1 VQIACCQFDIAWE
14 DKPANY
20 RRVRDLVRAAKLGPG
35 TLLLLPEMFA
45 TGFSMNA
52 ATVAEPPGGPTVKF
66 LSELATENR
75 IHVIGGVAV
84 ADPARGSMPCN
95 EAVAVDPSGKV
106 VRRYAKVYPFS
117 PGTEDQHYAAGKEPV
132 DFEWSGCRV
141 APTVCYDLR
150 FPELFRRAVARSGR
164 AVELLTVIANWPVS
178 RIEHWATLLRARA
191 IENQA
196 YVAGCNRVGKD
207 PALSYNG
214 RSQIIDPSGNVLADA
229 GDKETVIRAELDLGN
244 LREYRRK
251 LPFLSDM
258 REVFRE
264 EASGGR

>member
-1 VQIACCQFDIAWE
+1 M
-14 DKPANY
+14 
-20 RRVRDLVRAAKLGPG
+20 RR
-35 TLLLLPEMFA
+35 
-45 TGFSMNA
+45 S
-52 ATVAEPPGGPTVKF
+52 
-66 LSELATENR
+66 
-75 IHVIGGVAV
+75 
-84 ADPARGSMPCN
+84 
-95 EAVAVDPSGKV
+95 
-106 VRRYAKVYPFS
+106 AKVYPIT
-117 PGTEDQHYAAGKEPV
+117 PATEDRHSAAGDGPV
-132 DFEWSGCRV
+132 DFDWAGCRV

-164 AVELLTVIANWPVS
+164 SVELLTVIANWPVS

-207 PALSYNG
+207 PSLSYNG
-214 RSQIIDPSGNVLADA
+214 RSQVIDPSGNVLADA

-251 LPFLSDM
+251 LPVLADM
-258 REVFRE
+258 RDAFRE

>member
-1 VQIACCQFDIAWE
+1 MQVACCQFDIAWE

-20 RRVRDLVRAAKLGPG
+20 RRVTELVRAARLERG

-52 ATVAEPPGGPTVKF
+52 AAIAEAPDGPTVRF
-66 LSELATENR
+66 LAELASANQVY
-75 IHVIGGVAV
+75 VIGGVAI
-84 ADPARGSMPCN
+84 AEESRGGRPAN
-95 EAVAVDPSGKV
+95 EAVAVDPSGGV

-117 PGTEDQHYAAGKEPV
+117 PGTEDRHYAAGADPV

-150 FPELFRRAVARSGR
+150 FPELFRRAMDRSGR
-164 AVELLTVIANWPVS
+164 SVELLTVIANWPVA
-178 RIEHWATLLRARA
+178 RIEQWTALLRARA

-196 YVAGCNRVGKD
+196 FVAACNRVGKD
-207 PALSYNG
+207 PTLVYNG
-214 RSQIIDPSGNVLADA
+214 HSQIIDPSGKMLADA
-229 GDKETVIRAELDLGN
+229 GEEETVIRAELDLAG

-251 LPFLSDM
+251 LPFLADM
-258 REVFRE
+258 RPIP
-264 EASGGR
+264 